1 MAELKNDQENSTPQ
15 ASTLTACFPSQNGT
29 QSRAFTLR
37 QTAKHLFFLDKIQH
51 PACCIPAK
59 GMFRQLTI
67 NTRLGVNCV
76 HRNCSG
82 FFPIPG

>member
-1 MAELKNDQENSTPQ
+1 LKNYSRRQHTP
-15 ASTLTACFPSQNGT
+15 SFNTDRLLSIPKWN

-37 QTAKHLFFLDKIQH
+37 QTAKHRFFLDKIQH

-67 NTRLGVNCV
+67 NTRSGVNCV
-76 HRNCSG
+76 HCNCSG

>member
-1 MAELKNDQENSTPQ
+1 MIQEDSTPQ
-15 ASTLTACFPSQNGT
+15 SSTLTACFPSQNGT
-29 QSRAFTLR
+29 NIPRITR
-37 QTAKHLFFLDKIQH
+37 PQTAKYACILDKIQH

-67 NTRLGVNCV
+67 NTRSGVNCV
-76 HRNCSG
+76 DRNCSG